1 MIKKRIISIQNYYIK
16 YIFILPAIIF
26 MLVFLIYPLC
36 QSIFYS
42 FFNWDGVNPAI
53 FTGISNYLKMF
64 KDSIFQISLKNSL
77 IFMAINT
84 AGTILMGL
92 FLALCIDL
100 KLKGWQAYRTMFFLP
115 IMISTVITALLWT
128 RILDPMNGP
137 LNIFLRLIKLDIIA
151 KLWIGDSK
159 LALYCIIA
167 VSIWQFSGFPMV
179 SFLTAMKN
187 IPEELY
193 DAAKIH
199 GAGIISRFFYITLP
213 LIRYVL
219 AVIAILQLIWS
230 FQIFDMVWAMTRGGP
245 GNSSQVLG
253 TYLYL
258 VGMRYMK
265 FGYASVIAAIS
276 LIISL
281 IFSIF
286 YLRYSRYRE

>member
-128 RILDPMNGP
+128 RILDPINGP

-179 SFLTAMKN
+179 FFLTAMKN

-193 DAAKIH
+193 DAAKID